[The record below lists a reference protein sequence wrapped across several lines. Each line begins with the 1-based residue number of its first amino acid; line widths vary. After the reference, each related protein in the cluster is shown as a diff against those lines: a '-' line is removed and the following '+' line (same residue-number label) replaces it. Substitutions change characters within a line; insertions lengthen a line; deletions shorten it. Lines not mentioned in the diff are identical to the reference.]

1 MNTNSTPHY
10 DADEDDTPKQYLL
23 TDPTAPTIVHAVD
36 GSDLPKLPKYVDPIS
51 GLPTTTMSSAEIAE
65 LTGKQAFH
73 VNRDVKK
80 MLTELEIDPA
90 TLEHTY
96 KDKQNKER
104 TSYRLNRKL
113 TLTLLAGYNVQ
124 LRYRVVERLE
134 ELETQVAEQTLL
146 LAQNLA
152 EKTKSLTC
160 SVEEQ
165 SSELQ
170 LLREENARLNSFVQA
185 TKSRDFTEFAG
196 RFPVNM
202 IKGISELDT
211 MGHHHFS
218 DMAVGC
224 LVKLNDLAKLARD
237 LDRYVIYEN
246 RVNIKDYKA
255 RMELL
260 KVPSP
265 DLPEKSIASA
275 ETLALVETGR
285 KYRQSK
291 GIPLKPL
298 HEALQNYI
306 QRTQRFDD

>member
-1 MNTNSTPHY
+1 MNTNPTPHY
-10 DADEDDTPKQYLL
+10 EDDEESPKQFLL
-23 TDPTAPTIVHAVD
+23 TDPTAPVTVHAVD
-36 GSDLPKLPKYVDPIS
+36 GSDLPKLPKYINPIS
-51 GLPTTTMSSAEIAE
+51 TLPTATMSSVEIAE
-65 LTGKQAFH
+65 LTGKRLDN

-80 MLTELEIDPA
+80 MLAELEIDPA

-96 KDKQNKER
+96 KDK
-104 TSYRLNRKL
+104 LNREKVGYKLNKDL
-113 TLTLLAGYNVQ
+113 TLTLLTGYNVQ
-124 LRYRVVERLE
+124 LRYVVVQRMNQLETERE
-134 ELETQVAEQTLL
+134 ELTLQ
-146 LAQNLA
+146 LAKQEA
-152 EKTKSLTC
+152 EKAKQLTC

-165 SSELQ
+165 SSELR

-196 RFPVNM
+196 RFPVNL
-202 IKGISELDT
+202 IKGISELDA

-275 ETLALVETGR
+275 EALALVETGR